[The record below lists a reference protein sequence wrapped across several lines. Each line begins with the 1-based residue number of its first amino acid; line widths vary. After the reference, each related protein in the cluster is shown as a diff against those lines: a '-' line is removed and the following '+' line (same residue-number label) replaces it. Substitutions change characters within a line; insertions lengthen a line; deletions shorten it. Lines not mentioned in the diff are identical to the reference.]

1 MGNLLGHLRQASGK
15 EVLSSLVSIT
25 AEVLVCR
32 PEVQW
37 FWQFLI
43 GCLWD
48 SMPFVPGGKPEA
60 VKKWSVSDI
69 TNNPL
74 IGDSQ
79 VD

>member
-1 MGNLLGHLRQASGK
+1 MGAGNLRRANGK
-15 EVLSSLVSIT
+15 EGLSSLVSIT
-25 AEVLVCR
+25 ADVLVCR

-37 FWQFLI
+37 FRQILI
-43 GCLWD
+43 GGLWD
-48 SMPFVPGGKPEA
+48 SMPFVPGGKSEA